1 MIAQRQSAQNSH
13 PYALAKL
20 NDLELLDARDRLL
33 LAGILGRHPRAAYAE
48 RLAGIEARLAREGEG
63 R

>member
-1 MIAQRQSAQNSH
+1 MYHIERQPAQNSH

-20 NDLELLDARDRLL
+20 NDLELLDAHDRLL
-33 LAGILGRHPRAAYAE
+33 LMGILGRHPRAAYAE
-48 RLAGIEARLAREGEG
+48 RLAGIEARLAREDA